1 MKSAAPSQ
9 SVRLTR
15 QRRLV
20 LDLLRKSG
28 GHLDADALYRK
39 AKARNAKIS
48 LATVYR
54 SLALL
59 RKANLVR
66 EHRLGERHAHFE
78 PARETLHHH
87 FTCLECGRV
96 VEFRSPQ
103 AVKAVDSFCRREKI
117 QLSDFQLELRGYC
130 PDCRPEEQPASAKKS

>member
-87 FTCLECGRV
+87 FTCLKCGRV

-130 PDCRPEEQPASAKKS
+130 AGCRPDQRPAAEKS